1 MKLKYNFLNQCYNNI
16 MKLIIDL
23 IPAKHNMLKDLY
35 QSKKNVADLDMNYEK
50 IDLREKNC
58 ILFWKEHKDDTECMH
73 CGRSRYV
80 KVVNND
86 GASVTTKVAVKQLRY
101 MLITLR
107 LKWLYL
113 SEEIAKQI
121 WLHKEGKR
129 DNEDSDI
136 ISHPADSEA
145 WEAMDH
151 FDPEFPRDPRSICL
165 RLSTDDFQPPYEAS
179 SPYSSWPIFVM
190 PYNLSPNKCLKQ
202 DFIFLALV
210 ILGPNE
216 PKKQMNVFFCIH

>member
-1 MKLKYNFLNQCYNNI
+1 MKLKYNFSNQCYNDI

-35 QSKKNVADLDMNYEK
+35 QSKKNIADLDMNYEK
-50 IDLREKNC
+50 IDLRKKNY
-58 ILFWKEHKDDTECMH
+58 ILFWKEHKDDTEYMH
-73 CGRSRYV
+73 YGRSRYV
-80 KVVNND
+80 KVVNKD

-101 MLITLR
+101 ILITQR

-113 SEEIAKQI
+113 SEETAKQI

-129 DNEDSDI
+129 DNEDSNI

-151 FDPEFPRDPRSICL
+151 FDPEFPWDPRSICL
-165 RLSTDDFQPPYEAS
+165 GLSTDDFQPHSKAIS
-179 SPYSSWPIFVM
+179 LYSS
-190 PYNLSPNKCLKQ
+190 
-202 DFIFLALV
+202 
-210 ILGPNE
+210 
-216 PKKQMNVFFCIH
+216 